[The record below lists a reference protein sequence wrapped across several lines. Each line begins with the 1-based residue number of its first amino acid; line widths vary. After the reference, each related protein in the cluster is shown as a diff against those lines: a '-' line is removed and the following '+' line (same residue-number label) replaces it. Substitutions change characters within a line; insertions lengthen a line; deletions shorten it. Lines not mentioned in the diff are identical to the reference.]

1 MKKYKTIQLDTGV
14 RVTQHTING
23 ITYVTVIT
31 ENQTNA
37 TQSPKF
43 TIIKILAITAILLTI
58 AVFTAQ
64 LFFKP

>member
-1 MKKYKTIQLDTGV
+1 MKRYKTIQLDTGV

-23 ITYVTVIT
+23 VTYVSVIT
-31 ENQTNA
+31 DNKDNA
-37 TQSPKF
+37 TPSCKF
-43 TIIKILAITAILLTI
+43 TIIKALAIIAILLTI